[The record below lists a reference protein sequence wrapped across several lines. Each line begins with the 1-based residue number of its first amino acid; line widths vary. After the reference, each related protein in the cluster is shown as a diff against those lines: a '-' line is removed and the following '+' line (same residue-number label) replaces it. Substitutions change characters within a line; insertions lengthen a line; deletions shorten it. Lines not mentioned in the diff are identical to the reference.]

1 MRTHRLET
9 TDAFILF
16 DLEAPTCVG
25 ITRLAPK
32 VLTDSAEMLAR
43 STTYAFA
50 TFGLRLGGGSAGIN
64 ASLEGR
70 DAAVAAY
77 VAEVAPLVADGR
89 WLTAPGVGLGEPDL
103 APLREHDP
111 RPPALWQDGLDG
123 DLVARG
129 AVASATAAIGDLAG
143 ARALVQGG
151 PPTLAATVAE
161 HGATVV
167 DDDSRECDVVFA
179 GGRIGS
185 IDHEVAEGITA
196 KAVVAAAPVP
206 ITAKAL
212 AVFGRA
218 GTTVIPDFVSTAAPL
233 LYAFDA
239 GGDDAIERVRS
250 SAAEIA
256 AEGAGA
262 WLAAAKRAEA
272 FLQRWQDVL
281 PFGRPLA

>member
-1 MRTHRLET
+1 VRIHRLET
-9 TDAFILF
+9 TDAFVLF

-32 VLTDSAEMLAR
+32 VLTDSAELLAR

-50 TFGLRLGGGSAGIN
+50 TFGLQLGGGSAGIN
-64 ASLEGR
+64 TKPEGR
-70 DAAVAAY
+70 DEAVAAY

-89 WLTAPGVGLGEPDL
+89 WLTAPGVGLEEADL

-111 RPPALWQDGLDG
+111 RPPALWEGGRDG

-129 AVASATAAIGDLAG
+129 AVAAAVAAIGDLNG

-151 PPTLAATVAE
+151 PATLAATVAE
-161 HGATVV
+161 HGATVLEP
-167 DDDSRECDVVFA
+167 DERECDVVFA

-185 IDHEVAEGITA
+185 IDHEIAGGITA
-196 KAVVAAAPVP
+196 KAVVAAAPTPV
-206 ITAKAL
+206 TAKAL

-239 GGDDAIERVRS
+239 DGGDAVERVAA

-262 WLAAAKRAEA
+262 WMAAAKRAEA
-272 FLQRWQDVL
+272 FLQTWQDAL